1 MNHQMKRHHLSFYE
15 LLQLLID
22 EQGTTEA
29 LIQMVTSRHV
39 TTNNSGIKNNKY
51 EEVPQLRIKVLT
63 AEYDGGARKIE
74 QFLRA
79 VAYDVPV
86 PYIILQ
92 CLVLCLYVYYYK
104 RVQYYVEMPKCYA
117 TQKSRNLKF
126 DGDNTEQFFGIL
138 LFSGYHSVLSEN
150 MFWSISEDLRVP
162 LVSGTMS
169 QNRFQELK
177 RIYADLNN
185 RLYSR
190 RRNGAILRS
199 PQLQNVYSGQANNIQ
214 LQNMDNGI
222 SEWLPVYPEDIQRQ
236 RQEQKN
242 RASRNAFQP
251 VQHEPYFNNYVA
263 SYDLLEKLA
272 GKKIRATR
280 TIRNVRTQKLPI
292 MPVEEV
298 KKKERDFLA
307 TYAMGSRVQRYSQA
321 QKNIKIRVPETV
333 QKYNTS
339 MGSVDTLDKLLSS
352 YGLP

>member
-1 MNHQMKRHHLSFYE
+1 MLMKMNQQMKRHHLSFYE

-22 EQGTTEA
+22 EQGTTET
-29 LIQMVTSRHV
+29 LIQMVTSGHV
-39 TTNNSGIKNNKY
+39 TTNNSGAAAAH
-51 EEVPQLRIKVLT
+51 KVLT

-86 PYIILQ
+86 P
-92 CLVLCLYVYYYK
+92 
-104 RVQYYVEMPKCYA
+104 YYVEMPKCYA

-150 MFWSISEDLRVP
+150 MFWSISEDLTVP

-177 RIYADLNN
+177 RSFHTMNN
-185 RLYSR
+185 TDSGVKKDFR
-190 RRNGAILRS
+190 ILKR
-199 PQLQNVYSGQANNIQ
+199 
-214 LQNMDNGI
+214 
-222 SEWLPVYPEDIQRQ
+222 
-236 RQEQKN
+236 
-242 RASRNAFQP
+242 P
-251 VQHEPYFNNYVA
+251 VQHELYFNNYVA

-307 TYAMGSRVQRYSQA
+307 TYAMGSF
-321 QKNIKIRVPETV
+321 
-333 QKYNTS
+333 
-339 MGSVDTLDKLLSS
+339 ML
-352 YGLP
+352 

>member
-1 MNHQMKRHHLSFYE
+1 MNQQMKRHHLSFYE

-22 EQGTTEA
+22 EQGTTET
-29 LIQMVTSRHV
+29 LIQMVTSGHV

-63 AEYDGGARKIE
+63 AEYDGGTRKIE

-86 PYIILQ
+86 PTA
-92 CLVLCLYVYYYK
+92 CLSFK
-104 RVQYYVEMPKCYA
+104 ERVQYYVEMPKCYA

-150 MFWSISEDLRVP
+150 MFWSISEDLTVP

-177 RIYADLNN
+177 RSFHTMNN
-185 RLYSR
+185 TDSGVKKDFR
-190 RRNGAILRS
+190 ILKR
-199 PQLQNVYSGQANNIQ
+199 
-214 LQNMDNGI
+214 
-222 SEWLPVYPEDIQRQ
+222 
-236 RQEQKN
+236 
-242 RASRNAFQP
+242 P
-251 VQHEPYFNNYVA
+251 VQHELYFNNYVA

-298 KKKERDFLA
+298 KKKERDLLA
-307 TYAMGSRVQRYSQA
+307 TYAMGSF
-321 QKNIKIRVPETV
+321 
-333 QKYNTS
+333 
-339 MGSVDTLDKLLSS
+339 ML
-352 YGLP
+352 